1 MARRQTPQT
10 HQCIYCRELK
20 PVGAFNREH
29 VLSEAFGH
37 FNDTLVLHKTVC
49 KDCNT
54 HFDRQLER
62 RYTRGSVETLLRFET
77 GLKELPA
84 PVVKLPFVEVTLPP
98 DHDWHGIR
106 LGLRM
111 EGKLRIHVFP
121 QAAFLEKESGR
132 WIFLTSYEIDRGA
145 LKDTTRF
152 DLSKSRVFGE
162 AQSDRKAVLE
172 QLRDLGITFENWA
185 DEASTSGGFDG
196 QDLPVE
202 ITITVNKGIRRC
214 VAKYAFNYL
223 AHECGKQFALN
234 SAFDAARSFI
244 RYGTEPTEQLVREK
258 CDLETVKWFGD
269 NQPGDKA
276 HELSVWCGPHDS
288 ILGHV
293 SLFGCMH
300 YDVLLAPRY
309 DSVLLPVSS
318 CHRYHLGTLTLQRVP
333 PSPVLPMLN
342 I

>member
-10 HQCIYCRELK
+10 HQCIYCREWK

-49 KDCNT
+49 KECNT

-111 EGKLRIHVFP
+111 DGKLRIHVFP

-172 QLRDLGITFENWA
+172 QLRGLGITFENWA

-234 SAFDAARSFI
+234 PAFDAARSFI
-244 RYGTEPTEQLVREK
+244 RYGMEPTEQLVREK
-258 CDLETVKWFGD
+258 CDLDTVKWFGD

-276 HELSVWCGPHDS
+276 HELSVRCGLHDS
-288 ILGHV
+288 ILGRV

-333 PSPVLPMLN
+333 PSPVLPTLN